1 MRFDQLDVYRA
12 SIQYVGVTRPLVL
25 RLRRVDPVMSDQ
37 LHRALISIPCNTAEG
52 SGEFSP
58 GDKAKLFRY
67 ALRSTTET
75 IALVDTAR
83 EIGLCGE
90 EEHRRCRE
98 LGDRV
103 VAMLT
108 KLVLSMN
115 IRPRAVAKPR
125 GGAGNSGTPTQ
136 T

>member
-1 MRFDQLDVYRA
+1 MRFDRLDVYRA
-12 SIQYVGVTRPLVL
+12 AIQYVGVTRPLVL
-25 RLRRVDPVMSDQ
+25 RLRRQDPIMYDQ

-75 IALVDTAR
+75 IALIDTAH
-83 EIGLCGE
+83 EIGLCAG
-90 EEHRRCRE
+90 EEHRRCIE

-108 KLVLSMN
+108 KLVLSVN
-115 IRPRAVAKPR
+115 ARPHAAPKAR
-125 GGAGNSGTPTQ
+125 GAARTAGTPTQ

>member
-12 SIQYVGVTRPLVL
+12 AIQYVGVTRSLVL
-25 RLRRVDPVMSDQ
+25 RLRREDPVMSDQ

-83 EIGLCGE
+83 EIGLCGK
-90 EEHRRCRE
+90 EEHRKCRE

-115 IRPRAVAKPR
+115 TRPRAEAKPR
-125 GGAGNSGTPTQ
+125 GAARNAGTSTQ